1 MTKDGF
7 ERILQD
13 LSEPLKNLFQLK
25 NISDK
30 IIMVQTSYL
39 CTVCGLTSLLGILF
53 FIICG
58 IIVFNNNKV
67 FLQYKTG
74 LNSFTITSAQLSWK
88 FW

>member
-1 MTKDGF
+1 MDDF

-67 FLQYKTG
+67 SLQYKTG
-74 LNSFTITSAQLSWK
+74 LNSFTITSAQFSWK